1 MKGED
6 TTFVEEVTN
15 PTPPPLEPP
24 ELTTD
29 IPTWLQ
35 QPLTIFDT
43 AKEIVY
49 GDREQTYGHP
59 AKNLEAIAILWTAHI
74 HAKYGINLQLNS
86 EDVAWMMVQLKS
98 ARAMNTYTRDNQ
110 VDAIGY
116 IGLVERI
123 QETKIRA
130 GE

>member
-1 MKGED
+1 MKNED
-6 TTFVEEVTN
+6 TTFIDEVTD
-15 PTPPPLEPP
+15 TEVPL
-24 ELTTD
+24 
-29 IPTWLQ
+29 WLQ
-35 QPLTIFDT
+35 EPVTVFDD
-43 AKEIVY
+43 AKKIIY

-74 HAKYGINLQLNS
+74 QAKYGTRIPLSS

-123 QETKIRA
+123 QETKNSS
-130 GE
+130 EV